1 MKHGF
6 KAYAKR
12 LALEV
17 RAEFDQDA
25 FGAFDPY
32 ELAATY
38 GIDVV
43 PVSQLALD
51 DGARQHLGRA
61 SQKFSGALLRADR
74 GYQIVEN
81 DLHARTRRRVT
92 VGHEMSHVLLDHE
105 HPAVVRFDRCSGA
118 GKDQEDEATWLA
130 GELLVP
136 YEAALK
142 EAWSGSS
149 DFRVADRYEVS
160 AAEARFRMDASGVRK
175 VVARSRAK
183 RARHQGNPASD

>member
-1 MKHGF
+1 MKYGF

-12 LALEV
+12 LALDV

-25 FGAFDPY
+25 FGPFDPY

-38 GIDVV
+38 GIDVD
-43 PVSQLALD
+43 PISELALD
-51 DGARQHLGRA
+51 DDARHHLSRA
-61 SQKFSGALLRADR
+61 SQKFSGALLQVGR
-74 GYQIVEN
+74 GFRIVEN

-105 HPAVVRFDRCSGA
+105 HPAVVRYDRCNGA
-118 GKDQEDEATWLA
+118 GKEQEEEATWLA

-136 YEAALK
+136 YDAALQ

-149 DFRVADRYEVS
+149 DFQVAERFEVS
-160 AAEARFRMDASGVRK
+160 VAEARFRMDASGVRK
-175 VVARSRAK
+175 FVARSRAK
-183 RARHQGNPASD
+183 RNRPRGGPARD